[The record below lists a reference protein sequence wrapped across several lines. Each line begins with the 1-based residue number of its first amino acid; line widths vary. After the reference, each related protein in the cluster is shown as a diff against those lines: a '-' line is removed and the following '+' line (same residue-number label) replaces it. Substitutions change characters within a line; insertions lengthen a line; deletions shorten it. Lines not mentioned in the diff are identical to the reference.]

1 MYYKYFIAEGVMLNI
16 DIIGAVDNQQHYD
29 IETIQNL
36 LQLGS
41 ETLMIGNEFV
51 GRPGTRIHA
60 SETDVIKIRTELNF
74 NSDKSRRW
82 IKQALVK
89 EQQLAVHHP
98 YKTWLL
104 ITEIHEQSNTETIS
118 IASICPRLKP
128 LHIELKAAPNSAAD
142 RQQNLKLL
150 TAVFRMYLT
159 LAKNKNHKL
168 DEGLSN
174 FAVSDD
180 GVVYYLDDEYYQ
192 WDKFISFAMMLGVYI
207 RSFEWLDES
216 FINELGYALVELLD
230 GIFHDEHCR
239 VIIARQ
245 LHSMFMPQGQKEQLL
260 DTLIQILTQTKERSV
275 GTARQSIQPTGR
287 YFALLADIHANYAAL
302 DCVLN
307 YLDAQG
313 IYEGIV
319 LGDIVGYNAEPRECI
334 ERLQQTNLHIIK
346 GNHDHAVGINDTST
360 GFSSTAKT
368 VIDWTVNQLS
378 LEHRNWLKDLPAF
391 EETEEWFAVHG
402 APMDP
407 AFFYGYVYVM
417 TYEDNLSYM
426 QDNNIRVC
434 FHGHSHMVGVFA
446 RDKKGMD
453 HQLTEKTVSLSSYN
467 QLLICPGSIGQ
478 PREGC
483 TDAQFA
489 IYDREQQEVTFL
501 ALPYDNAPV
510 VQKMRDQNF
519 PETLW
524 KRLLT
529 GK

>member
-1 MYYKYFIAEGVMLNI
+1 MLNI
-16 DIIGAVDNQQHYD
+16 EIIGAVDNLQHYGID
-29 IETIQNL
+29 TIQNL
-36 LQLGS
+36 LLMGS
-41 ETLMIGNEFV
+41 ETLRIGHDFV

-60 SETDVIKIRTELNF
+60 SETDVIKIRTEINF

-82 IKQALVK
+82 IKQALAK
-89 EQQLAVHHP
+89 EQQLGVHHP
-98 YKTWLL
+98 HKTWLL
-104 ITEIHEQSNTETIS
+104 ITESHEQSDTEIIS

-159 LAKNKNHKL
+159 LAKNTNHKL

-180 GVVYYLDDEYYQ
+180 GMVYYLDDEYYQ

-207 RSFEWLDES
+207 RSFEWLDED
-216 FINELGYALVELLD
+216 FITELGYALVDLLD

-245 LHSMFMPQGQKEQLL
+245 LHSLFMPQGQKEQLL
-260 DTLIQILTQTKERSV
+260 HTLIHTLTQIKRLSPTR
-275 GTARQSIQPTGR
+275 IHQPAPVTGR

-313 IYEGIV
+313 IHEGIV

-334 ERLQQTNLHIIK
+334 ERLQQTNLQIIK

-378 LEHRNWLKDLPAF
+378 LEHRQWLKDLPAF
-391 EETEEWFAVHG
+391 EETKEWFAVHG

-407 AFFYGYVYVM
+407 AFFYGYVYAM

-434 FHGHSHMVGVFA
+434 FHGHSHMVGVFV

-453 HQLTEKTVSLSSYN
+453 YQLTEKTVSLLSYN

-483 TDAQFA
+483 TNAQFA

-501 ALPYDNAPV
+501 ALPYDNALV